1 VTPSVFE
8 KSKTGGGNGPLNK
21 TMSRLCMVICV
32 DSTVFLSN
40 LTVKLD
46 HRNEVGM
53 LGEGLLYPSD

>member
-1 VTPSVFE
+1 MTPSVVE

-32 DSTVFLSN
+32 GSTVLPSY

-53 LGEGLLYPSD
+53 LGGGPPVPF